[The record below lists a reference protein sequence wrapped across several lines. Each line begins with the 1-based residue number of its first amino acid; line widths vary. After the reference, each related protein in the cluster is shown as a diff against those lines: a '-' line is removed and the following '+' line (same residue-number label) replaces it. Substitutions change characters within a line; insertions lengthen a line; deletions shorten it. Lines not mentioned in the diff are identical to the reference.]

1 MNTGSLGGA
10 GLPVLRCHQP
20 HCALRM
26 RLSGIITGLAAEPRR
41 RGDGAG
47 VASAQSF
54 GGPGHY
60 ARAGHGGAVGTAGLP
75 APGAQRTCRVNQR
88 ASPQAC
94 IDENFDMVRFL
105 VESGADVDRQDNEG
119 WTPLH
124 AAASCGHLNIAE

>member
-54 GGPGHY
+54 DGVPWTLRMGWALRCRWNLWAAG
-60 ARAGHGGAVGTAGLP
+60 AR
-75 APGAQRTCRVNQR
+75 
-88 ASPQAC
+88 SP
-94 IDENFDMVRFL
+94 
-105 VESGADVDRQDNEG
+105 ADVPREQARF
-119 WTPLH
+119 PRRP
-124 AAASCGHLNIAE
+124 ASTRTSTW